1 MRGSDASR
9 WSIPPVFS
17 WLHKEGGLSEEEMA
31 RTFNC
36 GLGAVLVVAPQN
48 AQMVLC
54 QLQAHEEAWI
64 VGSIAH
70 KQPGETMQFFTL
82 MKYSTDSLS
91 INKAS

>member
-1 MRGSDASR
+1 MHASDASR

-36 GLGAVLVVAPQN
+36 GLGAVLVVAPMD
-48 AQMVLC
+48 AQRVLR

-64 VGSIAH
+64 VGSLVH
-70 KQPGETMQFFTL
+70 RQPGETLNAAQSQTRAVRVDRHDL
-82 MKYSTDSLS
+82 
-91 INKAS
+91 